1 VTKLSIIVPV
11 LNETVL
17 ISELLKRIAFNVE
30 KITSNYE
37 IIIVDDGSQDDSWNE
52 IVKAASDNS
61 NIRGIN
67 FSKNFGHHYAITAGL
82 NNADGDWIV
91 VMDGDLQDRPEV
103 IPDLYN
109 KALEGFDIVYVSRQK
124 RTESFAY
131 LFLQR
136 IFYLILNLISGLK
149 FDYKQAN
156 FSIMNKKV
164 LKSFN
169 EIGENSRFYVSTLK
183 WLGFK
188 EGSIS
193 AQHGKRFAGKPSY
206 TLRKRLKLALE
217 IIISQSERPLRI
229 AFFAG
234 IIELIGSL
242 IVALTLAVFAYQNK
256 MENIFELAVLFVVI
270 FCSATLKMIIG
281 ILGIYIGK
289 NFIEVKKRPLYIIN
303 QRIN

>member
-1 VTKLSIIVPV
+1 MEGLFNFVTKISIIVPV

-17 ISELLKRIAFNVE
+17 ISELLKRITFNVE
-30 KITSNYE
+30 RITSNYE
-37 IIIVDDGSQDDSWNE
+37 IIIVDDGSQDDSWDE
-52 IVKAASDNS
+52 IVKAASDNQK
-61 NIRGIN
+61 IRGIN

-164 LKSFN
+164 L
-169 EIGENSRFYVSTLK
+169 
-183 WLGFK
+183 
-188 EGSIS
+188 
-193 AQHGKRFAGKPSY
+193 
-206 TLRKRLKLALE
+206 
-217 IIISQSERPLRI
+217 
-229 AFFAG
+229 
-234 IIELIGSL
+234 
-242 IVALTLAVFAYQNK
+242 
-256 MENIFELAVLFVVI
+256 
-270 FCSATLKMIIG
+270 
-281 ILGIYIGK
+281 
-289 NFIEVKKRPLYIIN
+289 
-303 QRIN
+303 